1 MIEHVEQNLHL
12 PHSLD
17 AVAERCAMSKR
28 TFTRQFKFTYGCTFG
43 EWLQNQRLVLSQR
56 LLETTKLSV
65 PQVAEQA
72 GFGSDSVFR
81 KHFKSAFHVS
91 PIQWRTT
98 FRQ

>member
-1 MIEHVEQNLHL
+1 MITKMTSILYLSGQIF
-12 PHSLD
+12 S
-17 AVAERCAMSKR
+17 S
-28 TFTRQFKFTYGCTFG
+28 TTSTYGCTFG
-43 EWLQNQRLVLSQR
+43 EWLQNQRLVLNQR

-98 FRQ
+98 FKQ

>member
-1 MIEHVEQNLHL
+1 GVRDTL
-12 PHSLD
+12 
-17 AVAERCAMSKR
+17 
-28 TFTRQFKFTYGCTFG
+28 T
-43 EWLQNQRLVLSQR
+43 
-56 LLETTKLSV
+56 LETTKLSI

-98 FRQ
+98 FKQ